1 MRGQLDKRPAGRKHQ
16 PARTAHLCAWRTEG
30 PSHVNVFDDI
40 QFYLFNHHHYI
51 DEPPDS
57 DRYESTWV
65 NYPNANFDPELAHEL
80 YQRWTREMLLAEEL
94 GFDAIA
100 VNEHH
105 QTIYGLQPATS
116 VRAGYLAALTKR
128 VKILV
133 AGVPINLSWPS
144 RVAEEYAMLD
154 VMSGGRM
161 EYGVPLGT
169 GMEYWSNAG
178 QIN

>member
-1 MRGQLDKRPAGRKHQ
+1 MLTSHHSRGDRLDSSGAPGKHLGAHNCAHGEQ
-16 PARTAHLCAWRTEG
+16 EEIAR
-30 PSHVNVFDDI
+30 VNVFDDI

-51 DEPPDS
+51 DEPADS
-57 DRYESTWV
+57 DRYTSTWV
-65 NYPNANFDPELAHEL
+65 TYPNANFDPEVAHAL

-100 VNEHH
+100 INEHH
-105 QTIYGLQPATS
+105 QTIYSMQPATS

-154 VMSGGRM
+154 VMSG
-161 EYGVPLGT
+161 
-169 GMEYWSNAG
+169 
-178 QIN
+178 